1 MHSNLPHALIQHAQ
15 GRKRNALRS
24 LSGKLKQA
32 LKTERFI
39 SLVWPGWV
47 GTLQFF
53 SDLLFKTKW
62 KERTVFLSR
71 FGLGLR
77 VFCPEVPRDAL
88 QPELR
93 VQGERPVCGAKSP
106 SSHKSVPGEAQEQS
120 RALGNV
126 QDLCAAPTNTSLA
139 GVWVPVTCERPYFNE
154 WAGAYRIIHI
164 TDKYKSGECRGW
176 IPSFFFQ
183 PSGRLLLCSLR
194 PWLSGGKQEPAK
206 IIQ

>member
-1 MHSNLPHALIQHAQ
+1 MHSDLPHALIQHAE

-32 LKTERFI
+32 LKKEHFI
-39 SLVWPGWV
+39 GLAWPGWV
-47 GTLQFF
+47 GTLHFF

-62 KERTVFLSR
+62 KERRTVFLSR

-106 SSHKSVPGEAQEQS
+106 CLHKSVLGEAQEQS
-120 RALGNV
+120 RALANV
-126 QDLCAAPTNTSLA
+126 QES
-139 GVWVPVTCERPYFNE
+139 
-154 WAGAYRIIHI
+154 
-164 TDKYKSGECRGW
+164 
-176 IPSFFFQ
+176 
-183 PSGRLLLCSLR
+183 LCSPNKHFLGR
-194 PWLSGGKQEPAK
+194 CVSACHLWNA
-206 IIQ
+206 IF